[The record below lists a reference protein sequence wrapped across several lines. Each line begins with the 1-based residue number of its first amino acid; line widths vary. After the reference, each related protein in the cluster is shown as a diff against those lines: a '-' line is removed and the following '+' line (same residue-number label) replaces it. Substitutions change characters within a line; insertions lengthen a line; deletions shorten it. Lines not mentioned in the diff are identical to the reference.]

1 MNKILAAIDGSSYT
15 ASVCDHAAWLAN
27 RLKSE
32 VELIHVIDRS
42 DQPDSDHDLSGSIGV
57 GARSTLLDELSELD
71 SKRAKIAM
79 EHGRALLQ
87 DAKLHIEQGGVEQVS
102 VVLRHDE
109 LSDTVNELETYAN
122 AIVIGKRGQSADFA
136 TMHIG
141 SNLERVARSSNIPML
156 VTSRAFKPINKA
168 LIAYDGGPSCN
179 RAINMLT
186 NNEGFTDIEVELLYV
201 GKPAP
206 VRDKLI
212 TDAVARLQESGYTVK
227 STAKEGTVEKIIAD
241 HVENNDIDLL
251 FMGAYG
257 HSRIRSMLIGSTTT
271 EMLRTCLVPVV
282 LFR

>member
-1 MNKILAAIDGSSYT
+1 MNKILAAIDGSSYA
-15 ASVCDHAAWLAN
+15 ASVCDHAAWLAK
-27 RLKSE
+27 RLNNE
-32 VELIHVIDRS
+32 VEIIHVINRS
-42 DQPDSDHDLSGSIGV
+42 NQPDADHDLSGSIGV

-71 SKRAKIAM
+71 NKRAKIAM

-87 DAKLHIEQGGVEQVS
+87 DAKLRIEKAGVEKVS

-109 LSDTVNELETYAN
+109 LSDTINDLETYAN
-122 AIVIGKRGQSADFA
+122 AIVIGKRGQSADFS

-141 SNLERVARSSNIPML
+141 SNLERVARSSNTPML
-156 VTSRAFKPINKA
+156 VASRAFKPITKA

-179 RAINMLT
+179 RAINMLA
-186 NNEGFTDIEVELLYV
+186 NNDGFADIEVELLYV

-212 TDAVARLQESGYTVK
+212 GKAVEQLEESDYTVT
-227 STAKEGTVEKIIAD
+227 SIAKDGTVEKVIAD
-241 HVENNDIDLL
+241 HVENNNIDLL

-257 HSRIRSMLIGSTTT
+257 HSRIRNMLIGSTTT